1 MKQLLLFVFFFVF
14 FFPVFVQTCRVI
26 QLQSPYVSRMCKLEE
41 LNYCGT
47 SSKTLAKVENHY
59 HRTFPRTFLENCFL
73 ALFDYC
79 KVSVV
84 FN

>member
-1 MKQLLLFVFFFVF
+1 MKQLLFFLFVCFFVLSSF
-14 FFPVFVQTCRVI
+14 CTDVQGDTIAKSVCFT
-26 QLQSPYVSRMCKLEE
+26 MCKLEE

-47 SSKTLAKVENHY
+47 SSKTLAKVKNHY

-73 ALFDYC
+73 ELFDYC
-79 KVSVV
+79 NVSVV